1 MPLSFGKYMNLAF
14 HLDSALEPVPT
25 EISRKIVS
33 SAVSPVV
40 TVNSTA
46 ALDEHIQESYGVD
59 SLYMLLR
66 YFGDCVSDRDQAEA
80 GPELGTE
87 PGKNRNRA
95 RSNSLFQRQAS
106 HYLRF
111 TRPLTDLID
120 VRESRDLL
128 FDYHSLEV
136 FLEKYLSLVEANTTS
151 DTPHTLL
158 QHSIYHKFFTT
169 AISSTAHL
177 SPYESFNHPVASLL
191 ALDISKDQGY
201 EEARDL
207 LIAFKNMHNT
217 TPHFPAFINVNDIL
231 PVFLL
236 CYEEDSREQF
246 ELCQSLSKT
255 IKKQL
260 FVESLLLPCWGQN
273 INAGASPSRI
283 LHQPIMSSLEET
295 MYSMMKE
302 STITLPLSL
311 INYIYDR
318 LTNLIDELMIPF
330 MKRKISF
337 WDESI
342 LQPRKS
348 IFPNSKF
355 FRKLISK
362 TPAPPPAS
370 DSATHSQ
377 QGVAYFAATSN
388 EFILRKLA
396 DWSFMLSDFKN
407 AYSTYELLS
416 KDFEQ
421 RPEYLASCLEWCA
434 LSVLMGAQS
443 IVTVKMIKN
452 DIDPLI
458 NRALKSYELSAR
470 KAKEKNAQLKSSALA
485 KKAEKDSKSA
495 TLPSTVS
502 DEHSGQ
508 ELDEGVN
515 SAPSQSAQSYETRC
529 MLLAAELFLSLSDT
543 WTATPYA
550 IKYLETILDECTLGS
565 LSEIVL
571 WERLAYCYAL
581 RVDPRVKGKLP
592 SLDGQSGQNEKR
604 GEESEGSDES
614 DDETQKYGHK
624 ISQNCMASL
633 GLARRR
639 KSTLFRLIAT
649 KKWTE
654 SKQWR
659 QAYWGLKDIE
669 VVYSELDFA
678 NRDDLILEKLRKK
691 IHEHE
696 PLPQK

>member
-1 MPLSFGKYMNLAF
+1 MPLSFGRYMNLAF

-40 TVNSTA
+40 TVTSTA
-46 ALDEHIQESYGVD
+46 GLDEHIQESYGVD

-80 GPELGTE
+80 GSESDVE
-87 PGKNRNRA
+87 PSRNRNRA

-106 HYLRF
+106 HFLRF
-111 TRPLTDLID
+111 TRPLTDLIG

-136 FLEKYLSLVEANTTS
+136 FLEKYLGLVEANTAS
-151 DTPHTLL
+151 NTPHKLL

-191 ALDISKDQGY
+191 ALDISRDQGY

-273 INAGASPSRI
+273 INAGSAPSRV
-283 LHQPIMSSLEET
+283 LHQPIMSSLEEI

-318 LTNLIDELMIPF
+318 LISLIDELMIPF

-337 WDESI
+337 WDETI

-362 TPAPPPAS
+362 APVPVPAS

-470 KAKEKNAQLKSSALA
+470 KAKERNAHLKSEAILRRSDQEPKEGDL
-485 KKAEKDSKSA
+485 S
-495 TLPSTVS
+495 STIP
-502 DEHSGQ
+502 GNQ
-508 ELDEGVN
+508 NFKELSEGVN

-581 RVDPRVKGKLP
+581 RVDPRVKGKLCNLEGH
-592 SLDGQSGQNEKR
+592 SGQSEKQ
-604 GEESEGSDES
+604 GEESDASDES
-614 DDETQKYGHK
+614 EDENQRYDHK

-669 VVYSELDFA
+669 TVYSELGFA

-696 PLPQK
+696 PVPQK